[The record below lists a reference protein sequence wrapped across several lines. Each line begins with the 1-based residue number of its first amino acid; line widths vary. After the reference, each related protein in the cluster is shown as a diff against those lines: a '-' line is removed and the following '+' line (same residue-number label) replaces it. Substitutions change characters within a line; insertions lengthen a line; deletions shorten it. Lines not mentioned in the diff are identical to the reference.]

1 VTTAT
6 ATAHPVR
13 SRYLILSEN
22 AYSRADGTVVRLGY
36 LSRTARFFSLDREN
50 ADRLERGDVTA
61 ITRATLRELERLGA
75 VVETGLDEPA
85 GALSELRTGSDS
97 LAHRR
102 FTIMPTAYC
111 NMGCSYCG
119 QEHYKS
125 PASAARMERLI
136 ARVEA
141 VMADERTGTVSVT
154 WFGGEPLLGYRVI
167 REMST
172 RFVAQAQATG
182 TRYSAR
188 MATNGSLISVPKLTE
203 LHDEFAL
210 RHAEITLDGPP
221 PIHDRRRILKNG
233 RGSFDHCVG
242 VLAELDRSGAA
253 PDLRINIRVNI
264 DNENEVF
271 VPDLLRRLAADGLN
285 APRFTLQFMPVHSW
299 GNDVSAVEI
308 EARAYAAREV
318 PWLQLAAELGF
329 KTTLLP
335 TRPKATTCIAT
346 TRSGEIHDPGGKV
359 YSCSEHPLV
368 PVVRDTGAVALAGE
382 LAEAQPRPAGDF
394 DDWYDQVAGTAQ
406 PCHGCPF
413 LPVCGG
419 SCPKLWREGHL
430 PCPSFKF
437 NAQQRLDL
445 VATTRWGLR
454 RVAAEGGGGAAWRS

>member
-1 VTTAT
+1 MTTAT
-6 ATAHPVR
+6 ATLAR
-13 SRYLILSEN
+13 SRYLLLSDDVY
-22 AYSRADGTVVRLGY
+22 ARADGTNVRLGY
-36 LSRTARFFSLDREN
+36 LSRTAKFFSLDRAS
-50 ADRLERGDVTA
+50 ADHVTRGEFA
-61 ITRATLRELERLGA
+61 EIPPATLRELERLGA
-75 VVETGLDEPA
+75 LVEARHDES
-85 GALSELRTGSDS
+85 GEALADLRGGSNS

-102 FTIMPTAYC
+102 FSILPTAYC

-141 VMADERTGTVSVT
+141 AMADKRTDTVSVT

-167 REMST
+167 REMSE
-172 RFVAQAQATG
+172 RFVAQAHATG
-182 TRYSAR
+182 TRYYAR
-188 MATNGSLISVPKLTE
+188 MATNGSLISVPKLTT

-210 RHAEITLDGPP
+210 RHVEITIDGPAA
-221 PIHDRRRILKNG
+221 IHDKRRILKNG
-233 RGSFDHCVG
+233 RGSFDHCIA
-242 VLAELDRSGAA
+242 VLAELDRTGAA
-253 PDLRINIRVNI
+253 PDLRVILRVNI
-264 DNENEVF
+264 DNENEEF
-271 VPDLLRRLAADGLN
+271 IPDLLPQLAANGLN

-308 EARAYAAREV
+308 EARAYATREV
-318 PWLQLAAELGF
+318 AWLRLAAELGF
-329 KTTLLP
+329 KTTLFP
-335 TRPKATTCIAT
+335 TRTKDTTCMAT

-368 PVVRDTGAVALAGE
+368 PVVRDTGVVATLDE
-382 LAEAQPRPAGDF
+382 LPTSELRPAGGF

-406 PCHGCPF
+406 SCHGCAF

-454 RVAAEGGGGAAWRS
+454 RVEATSGGDTA